1 MVKLAYETRDVHSTT
16 MKCTKITMSVT
27 THPAGIFWGKSEQHF
42 AISGEKNRAGGEKS
56 RQYGGGMTGE
66 VSRAIQGD
74 FVRKVVECFGRNGFM
89 LI

>member
-1 MVKLAYETRDVHSTT
+1 
-16 MKCTKITMSVT
+16 MSVT

-74 FVRKVVECFGRNGFM
+74 FVRKVVECFGRKWVHVNLSKM
-89 LI
+89 LYQSNCHCNE